1 MAEYIIDVA
10 SQTSKLDWAFP
21 FQRTG
26 AFPIDRSAMFSSL
39 ADAQNYALGVAE
51 GEEAKDE
58 RKLGGTSY
66 VGQIISVYEAGVE
79 AGEDTEEIPASVNA
93 YIITPAR
100 GLMKLAATTASGD
113 VAADIAELQGR
124 LNTLANE
131 LSTLSGTVD
140 GKADKSYVDE
150 ELAKKADASA
160 LTEEAERAAAAEK
173 ALGEDIA
180 KKADAEQVTKDIADA
195 VKDLAK
201 AEDVY
206 KKTETY
212 SKSEVESYVQG
223 QIGSAG
229 HLKRVILGE
238 GEDLPAIENADADT
252 IYMKKAD
259 DAAASD
265 IYVEYMVINGAWE
278 IIGKTNVDLT
288 DYVQRSE
295 LDAYVKTEVLDGYVT
310 DGELTTLEGEI
321 EEAHKGFDD
330 RIKANTESL
339 ETLMGQAD
347 EAGSV
352 LSMIDSAIDGLKL
365 DETYEAKGAAGD
377 VQDALD
383 AYIES
388 NDAVIAG
395 IQNGQTL
402 GSFQDVEGALSAK
415 ADSSA
420 VYSKDEV
427 DALLEDKASDQ
438 DINTLR
444 DIVNKKANAADVYT
458 KTEIDGIV
466 GTPAVLNEG
475 ELVTEGTGI
484 YANVYTREQITDLIA
499 DITGGES
506 AADVLAALNEYRGT
520 NDARVLA
527 LEEIVNGKPE
537 AEGQTAVPGLVDV
550 VDGLV
555 ESQIT
560 GIKFNNA
567 DVAIVDHVANITYD
581 LPIASASVLGG
592 VKSSTGNNAVTVNAD
607 GTMSVG
613 KISLSSIDQ
622 GADETLI
629 LNGGGASGAAS
640 SN

>member
-26 AFPIDRSAMFSSL
+26 AFPIDRSAVFSSL
-39 ADAQNYALGVAE
+39 IDAQNYASGVAE

-66 VGQIISVYEAGVE
+66 VGQIISVYDVVDGA
-79 AGEDTEEIPASVNA
+79 ISVSA
-93 YIITPAR
+93 YLISADRT
-100 GLMKLAATTASGD
+100 LLKLASTTASGD
-113 VAADIAELQGR
+113 IAGDISNLQDRLDALVARVAALE
-124 LNTLANE
+124 T
-131 LSTLSGTVD
+131 

-150 ELAKKADASA
+150 ELGKKADASA
-160 LTEEAERAAAAEK
+160 LTAEVERATEAEE

-180 KKADAEQVTKDIADA
+180 KKADAEQVAKDIAA
-195 VKDLAK
+195 AIAPLAK

-206 KKTETY
+206 NKNDTY

-238 GEDLPAIENADADT
+238 GEDLPAIESADADT

-265 IYVEYMVINGAWE
+265 VYVEYMVINGIWE
-278 IIGKTNVDLT
+278 IIGKTNVDLA
-288 DYVQRSE
+288 DYVQRTE

-310 DGELTTLEGEI
+310 DGELATLQGQI
-321 EEAHKGFDD
+321 ETAHNGFDG
-330 RIKANTESL
+330 RISANTESL

-352 LSMIDSAIDGLKL
+352 LSMIDSAIEALKL
-365 DETYEAKGAAGD
+365 EETYEVKGAAEE

-388 NDAVIAG
+388 NDAAIDA

-402 GSFQDVEGALSAK
+402 YSFQDVEDALSEK

-420 VYSKDEV
+420 VYSKSEV

-438 DINTLR
+438 DLNGLR
-444 DIVNKKANAADVYT
+444 DIVNDKANSADVYT
-458 KTEIDGIV
+458 KTEIDTKIGD
-466 GTPAVLNEG
+466 PATFDEAGNL
-475 ELVTEGTGI
+475 TKDGTGI
-484 YANVYTREQITDLIA
+484 YANTYTRKQITDLIA

-520 NDARVLA
+520 NDARVLSI
-527 LEEIVNGKPE
+527 EETVNGKPA
-537 AEGQTAVPGLVDV
+537 AEGQAAVPGLVDV

-567 DVAIVDHVANITYD
+567 DVAIVDHVANITYN
-581 LPIASASVLGG
+581 LPIATADVLGG
-592 VKSSTGNNAVTVNAD
+592 VKSSSGNNQVTVAAD

-613 KISLSSIDQ
+613 AIDVN
-622 GADETLI
+622 TLTQTTGDVFI
-629 LNGGGASGAAS
+629 LNGGNAQ
-640 SN
+640 N

>member
-26 AFPIDRSAMFSSL
+26 AFPIDRSAVFSSFT
-39 ADAQNYALGVAE
+39 DAQNYALGVAE

-66 VGQIISVYEAGVE
+66 VGQIISVYDVVDGA
-79 AGEDTEEIPASVNA
+79 ISVSA
-93 YIITPAR
+93 YLISADRT
-100 GLMKLAATTASGD
+100 LLKLASTTASGD
-113 VAADIAELQGR
+113 IAGDISNLQSRLDALAERVAALE
-124 LNTLANE
+124 N
-131 LSTLSGTVD
+131 

-150 ELAKKADASA
+150 ELAKKADATA
-160 LTEEAERAAAAEK
+160 LTAEAERAAAAEE
-173 ALGEDIA
+173 ALGGEIA
-180 KKADAEQVTKDIADA
+180 KKADAEQVAKDIAA
-195 VKDLAK
+195 AIAPLAK
-201 AEDVY
+201 ADDVY

-238 GEDLPAIENADADT
+238 GEDLPAIESADADT

-310 DGELTTLEGEI
+310 DGELTALEGEI
-321 EEAHKGFDD
+321 ETAHKGFDD

-347 EAGSV
+347 VDGSV
-352 LSMIDSAIDGLKL
+352 LSMIDLAINGLKL

-402 GSFQDVEGALSAK
+402 GNFQDVEGALSAK

-420 VYSKDEV
+420 VYTKGEV

-438 DINTLR
+438 DLNGLR
-444 DIVNKKANAADVYT
+444 DIVNGKANAADVYT
-458 KTEIDGIV
+458 KTEIDGII

-506 AADVLAALNEYRGT
+506 AADVLAELNEYRGT

-537 AEGQTAVPGLVDV
+537 AEGQAAVPGLVDV

-567 DVAIVDHVANITYD
+567 DVAIVDHVANITYN

-607 GTMSVG
+607 GTMSVA
-613 KISLSSIDQ
+613 KVSLSSIDQ
-622 GADETLI
+622 GADEILI
-629 LNGGGASGAAS
+629 LNGGTAK
-640 SN
+640 